1 MANCVKCGRTL
12 PSLSFGKKI
21 CQWCVQHEAAQR
33 GELPED
39 AVQPVMTV
47 PWAKRSSNQTLVTHA
62 LVGINAAVFLGMALA
77 GISITSP
84 TTQQL
89 VHWGA
94 NWGPRTLS
102 GEWWRLFTCMFLHI
116 GVIHIAFNMWCLWDL
131 GALGE
136 SLYGNWT
143 FASVYLI
150 SGVAGSVA
158 SVAWHPGTVSAG
170 ASGAIF
176 GIAGALIASFYLGEF
191 SLPRAAI
198 QPSLRS
204 VVMFAGYNLLFGA
217 VSGRTDNAAHIGGLV
232 CGLALGALIAKA
244 APNQDDPS
252 RRILVIGLVL
262 GVVLGS
268 ASWAQSAHGYMM
280 HTQRAS
286 VLLQQNKVAAAISEL
301 QMAVRQ
307 KPAYIPA
314 HLDLA
319 FAYAK
324 NSQADQAEAQL
335 KQVIALDPKNDEAY
349 YQLGRLYADHNRLS
363 EARSAF
369 NQVLALDGE
378 NAGTHF
384 GLGYVA
390 AAEHNHP
397 LAVEE
402 YRRAVRLDPEFEDA
416 YYNMGLS
423 FTELHQYDDS
433 IAAFLKEREISGDS
447 ADLESQLAKAYAAK
461 GMKTEAADAAQK
473 SAGLEPSK

>member
-1 MANCVKCGRTL
+1 
-12 PSLSFGKKI
+12 
-21 CQWCVQHEAAQR
+21 
-33 GELPED
+33 
-39 AVQPVMTV
+39 MTV
-47 PWAKRSSNQTLVTHA
+47 PWAKRSTNQTVVTHA

-94 NWGPRTLS
+94 NWGPLTLS

-131 GALGE
+131 GALAE
-136 SLYGNWT
+136 SLYGHWT
-143 FASVYLI
+143 FASVYVI

-158 SVAWHPGTVSAG
+158 SVAWHPATVSAG

-244 APNQDDPS
+244 APNLDDPF
-252 RRILVIGLVL
+252 RRILVIA
-262 GVVLGS
+262 VVMAIVFGCIRWVE
-268 ASWAQSAHGYMM
+268 AARGYIA

-286 VLLQQNKVAAAISEL
+286 VLLRQNKVAAAIAEL
-301 QMAVRQ
+301 QTAVRQ

-319 FAYAK
+319 YAYAE
-324 NSQADQAEAQL
+324 NAQTDQAEAQL

-363 EARSAF
+363 DARAAF
-369 NQVLALDGE
+369 NKVLALDGE

-397 LAVEE
+397 LAVDE
-402 YRRAVRLDPEFEDA
+402 YRKALQLDPEFGGA
-416 YYNMGLS
+416 YYNLGLS
-423 FTELHQYDDS
+423 LAELHQYDDS
-433 IAAFLKEREISGDS
+433 IAAFLKERELSGDS
-447 ADLESQLAKAYAAK
+447 ADIESQLAKAYRAK
-461 GMKTEAADAAQK
+461 GMNAEAAEATQK
-473 SAGLEPSK
+473 AAGLQHSK

>member
-1 MANCVKCGRTL
+1 MANCIKCGRTL
-12 PSLSFGKKI
+12 PSLTFGKKI
-21 CQWCVQHEAAQR
+21 CRWCVQHEAAQR
-33 GELPED
+33 GEVPED
-39 AVQPVMTV
+39 AVQPVMAA
-47 PWAKRSSNQTLVTHA
+47 PWAKRSTNQTLVTHA

-94 NWGPRTLS
+94 NWGPLTLS

-131 GALGE
+131 GALAE

-252 RRILVIGLVL
+252 RRVLVIGLVL

-268 ASWAQSAHGYMM
+268 ASWAQSARGYIM

-301 QMAVRQ
+301 QTAVRQ

-314 HLDLA
+314 HLELA
-319 FAYAK
+319 YAYAK

-335 KQVIALDPKNDEAY
+335 KQVIGLDPKNDEAY
-349 YQLGRLYADHNRLS
+349 YQLGRVYADQKRLND
-363 EARSAF
+363 ARIAF

-402 YRRAVRLDPEFEDA
+402 YRKAVRLDPEFEEA

-461 GMKTEAADAAQK
+461 GMKTEATDAAQK
-473 SAGLEPSK
+473 SAGLEHSK

>member
-1 MANCVKCGRTL
+1 MANCIKCGRNL
-12 PSLSFGKKI
+12 PSLTFGKKI
-21 CQWCVQHEAAQR
+21 CGWCVQHEAAQR
-33 GELPED
+33 GELPDD

-47 PWAKRSSNQTLVTHA
+47 PWAKRSTNQTVVTHA

-94 NWGPRTLS
+94 NWGPLTLS

-131 GALGE
+131 GALAE

-217 VSGRTDNAAHIGGLV
+217 ISGRTDNAAHIGGLV

-244 APNQDDPS
+244 APNQDDPP

-268 ASWAQSAHGYMM
+268 ASWTQSARGYIM

-301 QMAVRQ
+301 QTAVRQ

-314 HLDLA
+314 HLELA
-319 FAYAK
+319 YAYAK

-335 KQVIALDPKNDEAY
+335 KQVIALDSKNDEAY
-349 YQLGRLYADHNRLS
+349 YQLGRLYADHNRLTD
-363 EARSAF
+363 ARSAF

-402 YRRAVRLDPEFEDA
+402 YRRAVQLDPEFEDA

-423 FTELHQYDDS
+423 FTELHQYDNS
-433 IAAFLKEREISGDS
+433 IAAFLKERELSGDS

-461 GMKTEAADAAQK
+461 GMKAEAAEATQK
-473 SAGLEPSK
+473 AAGLQHSK